1 MTQGRKI
8 FNRILLVILIVYG
21 ISAMALI
28 IFQRDFLYFPAPST
42 HPNLPS
48 IHVETQGEKLNIT
61 VLNEGKPNALLYFG
75 GNGES
80 VDNAAGDFANTFKDY
95 TVYLVDYRGYGR
107 SSGKPTE
114 EALNHDALLLYDHL
128 KAHHTAISLIGRSL
142 GSGVATYLASQR
154 PIAKLILVTPFD
166 SIEAVAYEKF
176 PIFPIRWMLWDT
188 YDSLSRVPSIHVPT
202 LILIAKR
209 DTLIPT
215 KHSLALYN
223 AFRPSNVEAKVF
235 PAFGHNDIQ
244 LSQEYYPTM
253 ESFLARDTTKPR
265 NKTITVNLD
274 ELNEHLTEIDIFER
288 YEGLSCYDES
298 SIMGDRCCY
307 ADINQFNGVDAKVI
321 AFFFKNDHL
330 SQMLVQLNS
339 HKSYHSLVDDA
350 TRLYG
355 TAKKTQKSLP
365 QDTQLI
371 EWQVHHGKWVTSM
384 ESDPLQKETF
394 LWLSSSTSPS
404 NTKQAI
410 AQKSSFLLLLL
421 GTIIT
426 LIAWYSNVWWKT
438 HFHHKHHSSPWL
450 LYIVKIYL
458 IPAFLSVIL
467 VIGVVL
473 FWIGLIIRLVI

>member
-1 MTQGRKI
+1 MTQWRRI

-21 ISAMALI
+21 ISAMTLM
-28 IFQRDFLYFPAPST
+28 IFQRAFLYFPAPST
-42 HPNLPS
+42 HSNLPS
-48 IHVETQGEKLNIT
+48 MHLETQGEKLNIT
-61 VLNEGKPNALLYFG
+61 VLNEGKPNVLLYFG

-80 VDNAAGDFANTFKDY
+80 VDNAADDFANTFKDY

-107 SSGKPTE
+107 SSGEPTE

-128 KAHHTAISLIGRSL
+128 KAKHTTISVIGRSL

-154 PIAKLILVTPFD
+154 SIAKLILVTPFD
-166 SIEAVAYEKF
+166 SIEALAQEKF
-176 PIFPIRWMLWDT
+176 PIFPITWMLWDK
-188 YDSLSRVPSIHVPT
+188 YDSLSRVHSIHVPT

-209 DTLIPT
+209 DTIVPNN
-215 KHSLALYN
+215 HSLTLHN
-223 AFRPSNVEAKVF
+223 TFRPSNVEAKVF
-235 PAFGHNDIQ
+235 TAFGHNDIQ
-244 LSQEYYPTM
+244 FSQEYYPTM
-253 ESFLARDTTKPR
+253 ESFLEQNSSQPR
-265 NKTITVNLD
+265 NKTITLDVD
-274 ELNEHLTEIDIFER
+274 ELNEQLTEIDIFER

-307 ADINQFNGVDAKVI
+307 ADINQFNGVNAKVI
-321 AFFFKNDHL
+321 GFFLKDDHL
-330 SQMLVQLNS
+330 VQMLVQLNS
-339 HKSYHSLVDDA
+339 HKSYNSLVDDA

-355 TAKKTQKSLP
+355 IAKKTPKSLP

-410 AQKSSFLLLLL
+410 VQKGSVLLLLL

-438 HFHHKHHSSPWL
+438 HFHHKNHSSPWL

-458 IPAFLSVIL
+458 IPAFFSVIL

-473 FWIGLIIRLVI
+473 FWLGLIIRLVI